1 MSAGHQHAQVRAG
14 HERKLWIALCL
25 TSSFMIAEVIGA
37 FVTGSLALLSD
48 AAHMMTDALA
58 LAIALVAIQ
67 VAKRA
72 ADRKRTFGYARFEI
86 LAAAFNALLL
96 FAVAFY
102 ILYEAWQ
109 RLRAPAEIQSTGMLV
124 IALLGLIV
132 NLVSMRLLSSA
143 SDESL
148 NVKGA
153 YLEVWSDMLG
163 SIGVII
169 AALVIMFTGWG
180 WVDSVVAAAIGF
192 WVLPRTW
199 TLLKESMNVLL
210 QGVPHGIDIDQVEQG
225 IRRVPGVE
233 DVHDLH
239 IWALTSG
246 KNVLSA
252 HLVAAPTS
260 GSEQQTLSLV
270 TQLLHEQFDSS
281 HVTLQVENAGFHHDE
296 HDDVHA

>member
-1 MSAGHQHAQVRAG
+1 MGAGHSHGQVRAG
-14 HERKLWIALCL
+14 HERKLWMALGL
-25 TSSFMIAEVIGA
+25 TGSFMIAEVIGA

-48 AAHMMTDALA
+48 AAHMLTDTLA
-58 LAIALVAIQ
+58 LGISLVAIQ
-67 VAKRA
+67 VAKRP

-96 FAVAFY
+96 FVVAFY
-102 ILYEAWQ
+102 ILFEAWQ
-109 RLRAPAEIQSTGMLV
+109 RLQAPPQIQSTAMLV

-132 NLVSMRLLSSA
+132 NLVSMSLLASGSSQ
-143 SDESL
+143 SL

-163 SIGVII
+163 SLGVIV
-169 AALVIMFTGWG
+169 AALVIMYTGWG
-180 WVDSVVAAAIGF
+180 WVDSLVAAAIGL

-199 TLLKESMNVLL
+199 TLLRESTNVLL
-210 QGVPHGIDIDQVEQG
+210 HGVPEGIDIDQVEQG
-225 IRRVPGVE
+225 IRAVPGVG

-252 HLVAAPTS
+252 HLVAQLDSRDEQAILAEV
-260 GSEQQTLSLV
+260 SELV
-270 TQLLHEQFDSS
+270 QERFEIA
-281 HVTLQVENAGFHHDE
+281 HVTLQVEQSGFHEQAHQ
-296 HDDVHA
+296 H

>member
-1 MSAGHQHAQVRAG
+1 MGAGHSHGQVRAG
-14 HERKLWIALCL
+14 HERKLWMALGL
-25 TSSFMIAEVIGA
+25 TGSFMLAEVIGA

-48 AAHMMTDALA
+48 AAHMLTDTLA
-58 LAIALVAIQ
+58 LAISLVAIQ
-67 VAKRA
+67 VAKRP

-96 FAVAFY
+96 FVVAFY
-102 ILYEAWQ
+102 ILFEAWQ
-109 RLRAPAEIQSTGMLV
+109 RLQAPAEIQSTGMLV
-124 IALLGLIV
+124 IAVLGLIV
-132 NLVSMRLLSSA
+132 NLISMGLLASGSSQ
-143 SDESL
+143 SL

-163 SIGVII
+163 SLGVII

-180 WVDSVVAAAIGF
+180 WVDSLVAAAIGL

-210 QGVPHGIDIDQVEQG
+210 QGVPDGVDIDQVEQA
-225 IRRVPGVE
+225 IRPVPGIS

-252 HLVAAPTS
+252 HLVAHLQ
-260 GSEQQTLSLV
+260 GRDEQAILAEV
-270 TQLLHEQFDSS
+270 TELLQERFDIA
-281 HVTLQVENAGFHHDE
+281 HVTLQVEQAGFHEQVHE
-296 HDDVHA
+296 H

>member
-1 MSAGHQHAQVRAG
+1 
-14 HERKLWIALCL
+14 
-25 TSSFMIAEVIGA
+25 
-37 FVTGSLALLSD
+37 
-48 AAHMMTDALA
+48 
-58 LAIALVAIQ
+58 
-67 VAKRA
+67 
-72 ADRKRTFGYARFEI
+72 
-86 LAAAFNALLL
+86 
-96 FAVAFY
+96 
-102 ILYEAWQ
+102 
-109 RLRAPAEIQSTGMLV
+109 MLV

-270 TQLLHEQFDSS
+270 TQLLHEQFDIS